1 MTLTH
6 IWNGIAL
13 AINNIGV
20 VLFLILLVIDAVL
33 WRIHPVLG
41 MLGALFI
48 FALLFGLITI

>member
-1 MTLTH
+1 MTLTS
-6 IWNGIAL
+6 IWNAIAT

>member
-1 MTLTH
+1 MTLTQ

-20 VLFLILLVIDAVL
+20 VLFLILLLIDAVL

-41 MLGALFI
+41 TLGALFI
-48 FALLFGLITI
+48 FALLFGLIHI